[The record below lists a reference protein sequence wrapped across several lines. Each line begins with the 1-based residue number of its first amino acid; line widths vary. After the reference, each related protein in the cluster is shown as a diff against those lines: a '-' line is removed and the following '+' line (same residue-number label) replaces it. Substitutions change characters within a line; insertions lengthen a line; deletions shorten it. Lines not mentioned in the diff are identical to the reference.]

1 MNKYLL
7 ILSLFFLPLCTSAD
21 ELPTLREVSNM
32 SFDDMNGRHWS
43 QADLKGKV
51 SIVNFFFAS
60 CKNVCPVMNK
70 RLKNST
76 SKFLNDPRFQV
87 LSVTVDPENDSAE
100 SLKEYAKYL
109 GSNPYWY
116 FLRSPI
122 KNVEE
127 FLVKGLGIGSPD
139 DITLHTT
146 RLTLIDTKARVRAYV
161 SSSDSDDMEELSE
174 EIETL
179 LTEAK

>member
-1 MNKYLL
+1 
-7 ILSLFFLPLCTSAD
+7 
-21 ELPTLREVSNM
+21 
-32 SFDDMNGRHWS
+32 
-43 QADLKGKV
+43 
-51 SIVNFFFAS
+51 
-60 CKNVCPVMNK
+60 MNK